1 MSIYTY
7 IHLQSL
13 SFSAPATESQHRL
26 VRSGFR
32 VGRIQRRALHHR
44 MLEEHLA
51 RYISNRLS
59 KYVRGGLD
67 EDRLR
72 VALGRSGR
80 VEFTEV
86 ELETAAAERFVADA
100 LGLRGWRLREAR
112 VGQLLVDVQWS
123 GWITVQ
129 LNDVSVCVGTEDAD
143 DCAPDAGYA
152 VWKRSVLAADE
163 RRRQLSR
170 ALLVAVWERQRAGT
184 LTAEQTPEPTSS
196 SWWSVL
202 TDRAAAYV
210 LRRLRVRVERVHIRV
225 QDDAPSSVAKRD
237 RERRVGYGACWGLVL
252 RKLALDD
259 VVPTAAASEVD
270 DDDPA
275 AAGDDAAVLDRCLSV
290 GDMGLYFDE
299 GGTTAG
305 TTGDAPLGL
314 DGWLARIAP
323 HFVLTPASGHVRLRI
338 GHLSSSSSSPSSA
351 HMVTAAVR
359 VDDASLRLRRGQYRG
374 VVVGI
379 ERLSS
384 STLMSAAAAAAYA
397 TEQRFRQAA
406 ACHQVLLQEPP
417 TGTSVARR
425 RWRFALACARTLAQK
440 RSWRRSPAQWR
451 QRQQQRLRYR
461 ELYVAAHGRADAA
474 ALEALLALEA
484 QLDLE
489 DVLWF
494 RTLAES
500 HVRAALQAPY
510 AESPPPAT
518 AVKDA
523 RTERRQTWS
532 EWAASWWWRSS
543 DAAADAEEASPAD
556 PLEQEV
562 TTELQ
567 QRFRELVDEGR
578 SADDTID
585 DDDDVQQVSASL
597 EAIATAEEQPALHL
611 SFAVADASVQLDWDD
626 HRAFVAMRLQDMTAA
641 LWRSHSA
648 TRVCLE
654 ARDLEVH
661 ADEDGAG
668 ELPQR
673 VVFVRRARD
682 ERLLRLQFDSPHP
695 ERAPEFRSRLSLR
708 GMPLSVVLAPHY
720 LQRLSTFVSVQDA
733 QLQALKAAAG
743 EALTSAVQQL
753 GRLASDSLANWSGL
767 GTELDIHVAAP
778 RVYVLSRLR
787 AAAQF
792 AALNGVEGARPPP
805 PPPPPPPPSSSSS
818 SPDVSRRLTSVF
830 QRVRRACSV
839 DGAMVVLTF
848 GDFSLQSCGGA
859 QTPLQR
865 RLAEMDA
872 LERQTELSS
881 WSGDVLRPTQ
891 YGERSSDTRWELA
904 CELVARDLHCHLEYS
919 TDAAALRGAE
929 ACPILSPSVAR
940 VFVGVARTPAAASA
954 WEGVMN
960 ANRRAVLISAELA
973 SVAATLSTEVSV
985 RVRRL
990 LRHLSRAMC
999 DGSAESPSAPE
1010 LSRGSAEW
1018 EAPEPF
1024 RVEMGE
1030 ATPRTAPDRPSG
1042 GALRPALALDV
1053 QVRGDGAQLTLVG
1066 EHRQQMLL
1074 SVSRWEW
1081 GLKALRDADAL
1092 GAAAAYAARDL
1103 AVRLRGQDGGIGG
1116 ASFDVIAPVSV
1127 RTRATLRRDGR
1138 RGTRLC
1144 AAVSTTALDVA
1155 LRRRDLLT
1163 WYRWGAQLLG
1173 GTRSTAPSSSSSS
1186 PPPPPASDSS
1196 WPATVTR
1203 LLQAARRYRRGRGRS
1218 GRARITPRHGSVVR
1232 LRDVSTGLRCALQW
1246 DARLNAYVLAL
1257 EQAAT
1262 AAAPEVL
1269 REFVV
1274 QRADRADATAFRLLS
1289 RAVRCNDAPSPL
1301 GALPSSSSSSSRW
1314 VGCPTDATTPRA
1326 TGSSSSSSNNDNN
1339 HNHNNDKKPDAP
1351 SPSRLPTDSV
1361 WRATLASVDGVCL
1374 LQTSSGRCL
1383 QWSDTGVACLA
1394 EAPTTRVQ
1402 LEDAEGDA
1410 VVDTADA
1417 LSCSFRF
1424 GSDGTTCRV
1433 LDDTENGDD
1442 DDDALAVPLVAAA
1455 ATDTHLEVVYGT
1467 RLPRHSVWLQST
1479 LSLQVY
1485 DLGADAYRPL
1495 LAPCRAGV
1503 RLERQLGDACATAM
1517 LSVSPE
1523 QPLRLC
1529 GSEQDWCELWRVYQ
1543 YMSLR
1548 RADLPEAS
1556 RRVYRFTNATDSD
1569 VSVTLCWERD
1579 SGGEH
1584 VRPDAQRFPL
1594 GVMAA
1599 GRCDAP
1605 LRPPPAAL
1613 PNARWRLVGSAA
1625 VRSSGAPV
1633 ARQLELQVMRSGA
1646 LVRVPLYDSV
1656 PVVSVDGRPLSWQVR
1671 RTLRSLSLTLR
1682 APLRLHNMSQQ
1693 STLLVRGYCR
1703 ADGAESSLVS
1713 WRLLPQQTVYAGAA
1727 QEVRALSIAFADGNG
1742 EWCEMFSVQ
1751 GGAMLEMYGG
1761 AVRIAH
1767 IAECGAAQCVRVTR
1781 LVHADRSMEV
1791 VLAPPLEVRNAL
1803 PLSLVL
1809 TVHRRVWVT
1818 EPLQSLELFRVPLA
1832 ARCELGVSVGDYDP
1846 EQHRTVTA
1854 FRLSPKESVETLSS
1868 TAGGDD
1874 GSAATPLFDKA
1885 VRCAQGTARLR
1896 GYLGQVGR
1904 NAVVVAYAS
1913 CVVHNRVEGQAV
1925 TFMEVGTG
1933 RNERGQ
1939 EPPTPLR
1946 CAPGSMVLLSAPRFR
1961 LVGCD
1966 EPVRWEVV
1974 SNQGY
1979 FLRLSGMALT
1989 LAPATSMQ
1997 EEEVVL
2003 KRLLV
2008 GIGLDGPLSVGS
2020 AKQAP
2025 VLGMRTLALRP
2036 ELVLVN
2042 ELAGDTLVVQG
2053 EHGTLRLPAG
2063 SAVPYLAPVAGD
2075 AAASIRVACAAEL
2088 AWSGRLPLQESGSC
2102 FLWLDGATSRLLSV
2116 SSLVERGCCH
2126 VVRFRAVRDDS
2137 APYRLVNRSSVTLRL
2152 CQAADTPT
2160 PMVWLPPDT
2169 DCAYAFYEPTLRH
2182 TLRGVIEDAGGEEV
2196 FELPDLEAAFL
2207 DAPADDDDGDDGGD
2221 ESAWHRPLSGLQRH
2235 PLWVRMRARG
2245 ATRVVEW
2252 LDTPRVQLT
2261 VLDAAADSA
2270 SAGPLERVLVSA
2282 LVPSASIELD
2292 ASAAAGGV
2300 QLTLQLSDLLV
2311 SVSADLA
2318 SRARYRHWQCWL
2330 GDVRVRDRASDAS
2343 FRTVLAAQVASPG
2356 VPALDAEL
2364 VSYTRYGEWEWAPL
2378 RIGLSPV
2385 RVSVDAH
2392 FAASAVAFQA
2402 ALPRV
2407 LAEQDEEARQ
2417 DAGLGAIV
2425 AEVWMPQPQ
2434 PVGERWEGDTGSGP
2448 LTVALMRLSA
2458 AEVEL
2463 SFRQRQ
2469 REARRAISADVMCA
2483 EAAAAYAVFQNTVA
2497 IMPSLERA
2505 KVQLAGL
2512 ELRNHSVLHRYELA
2526 TMVTSGWLR
2535 SLSRQWYKLVGAM
2548 DVAGAPL
2555 TAMRTPVSQFREL
2568 YTTLA
2573 TGRATA
2579 KSLSY
2584 GAVSAFGSSAMAASE
2599 IGQTT
2604 AGSSIRAAARTVGNT
2619 GMTLL
2624 SRGLMRLGERQWP
2637 RDEEEGEMGRGA
2649 GMVSDGRR
2657 EEHDWEDAFV
2667 SGLTGAAADNGI
2679 K

>member
-1 MSIYTY
+1 
-7 IHLQSL
+7 
-13 SFSAPATESQHRL
+13 
-26 VRSGFR
+26 
-32 VGRIQRRALHHR
+32 

-129 LNDVSVCVGTEDAD
+129 LNAVSVCVGTEDAD
-143 DCAPDAGYA
+143 DRAPDAGFA

-170 ALLVAVWERQRAGT
+170 ALLVALWERQRAGT
-184 LTAEQTPEPTSS
+184 SAPEATPGRTSS
-196 SWWSVL
+196 GWWSVL

-225 QDDAPSSVAKRD
+225 QDDAPSSVARRD

-259 VVPTAAASEVD
+259 VAPTAAASEAN

-275 AAGDDAAVLDRCLSV
+275 AAGNDAAVLDRCLSV
-290 GDMGLYFDE
+290 WDMGLYFDE
-299 GGTTAG
+299 SGTTASAA
-305 TTGDAPLGL
+305 GDGLLGL
-314 DGWLARIAP
+314 DGWLAHIAP

-338 GHLSSSSSSPSSA
+338 GHLYSSSSSSSA
-351 HMVTAAVR
+351 THTVTAAAR

-417 TGTSVARR
+417 TGTPVARR

-440 RSWRRSPAQWR
+440 HSWRRSPAQWR

-474 ALEALLALEA
+474 AREALLALEA

-500 HVRAALQAPY
+500 RVRAALQAPY
-510 AESPPPAT
+510 ADSPPPAT
-518 AVKDA
+518 TVTNS

-532 EWAASWWWRSS
+532 QWAASWWWQSS
-543 DAAADAEEASPAD
+543 DTAADAEDASPAD

-562 TTELQ
+562 TAELQ
-567 QRFRELVDEGR
+567 QRFREWVDEGR
-578 SADDTID
+578 SADDD
-585 DDDDVQQVSASL
+585 DDAIDDDVQQVSASL
-597 EAIATAEEQPALHL
+597 EAMAAAEEQPALHL
-611 SFAVADASVQLDWDD
+611 SFAVAHASVQLDWDD
-626 HRAFVAMRLQDMTAA
+626 HLPFVAMRLQDMTAA

-648 TRVCLE
+648 TRVRLE

-733 QLQALKAAAG
+733 QLQALRAAAG

-787 AAAQF
+787 AAGQF
-792 AALNGVEGARPPP
+792 SALNGVEGA
-805 PPPPPPPPSSSSS
+805 PPSSSSS
-818 SPDVSRRLTSVF
+818 SSSSRQTSVF

-839 DGAMVVLTF
+839 DGAMVVLAF
-848 GDFSLQSCGGA
+848 GEFSLQSCGGA

-881 WSGDVLRPTQ
+881 WSGDALRPTQ
-891 YGERSSDTRWELA
+891 YGERNSDTRWELA

-929 ACPILSPSVAR
+929 SCPILSPSMAR
-940 VFVGVARTPAAASA
+940 VFVGVARTTPAAAAAASTS
-954 WEGVMN
+954 EGVMR

-990 LRHLSRAMC
+990 LRHLSRAMR
-999 DGSAESPSAPE
+999 DGSAVSPSVPE
-1010 LSRGSAEW
+1010 ASRGRAEW

-1024 RVEMGE
+1024 RLETGE
-1030 ATPRTAPDRPSG
+1030 TTPRPAPDHPSG
-1042 GALRPALALDV
+1042 GPLRPALALDV

-1074 SVSRWEW
+1074 SASRWEW
-1081 GLKALRDADAL
+1081 GLKALHDADAL
-1092 GAAAAYAARDL
+1092 SVAMAYAVRDL
-1103 AVRLRGQDGGIGG
+1103 AVRLRGRDGRGG
-1116 ASFDVIAPVSV
+1116 ASLDGVAPVSV
-1127 RTRATLRRDGR
+1127 RARATLRRDGP

-1173 GTRSTAPSSSSSS
+1173 GTHSTAPSSSSS
-1186 PPPPPASDSS
+1186 ASDSS
-1196 WPATVTR
+1196 WSAAVTR
-1203 LLQAARRYRRGRGRS
+1203 LLQAARRYRRGRGRP

-1232 LRDVSTGLRCALQW
+1232 LRDVSTGLRCVLQW
-1246 DARLNAYVLAL
+1246 DAALHAYVLAL

-1262 AAAPEVL
+1262 ADAASSSAEVL

-1289 RAVRCNDAPSPL
+1289 RAVRCNGAPSPL
-1301 GALPSSSSSSSRW
+1301 GALPSTSTSPRW
-1314 VGCPTDATTPRA
+1314 VGCPTDATPLRA
-1326 TGSSSSSSNNDNN
+1326 TTGSSSSNDR
-1339 HNHNNDKKPDAP
+1339 KPDAS

-1361 WRATLASVDGVCL
+1361 WRAALASVDGVCL

-1410 VVDTADA
+1410 MVDAA
-1417 LSCSFRF
+1417 EAWRCSFRF
-1424 GSDGTTCRV
+1424 DSDGTTCRV
-1433 LDDTENGDD
+1433 LDDTGNGDD
-1442 DDDALAVPLVAAA
+1442 GDDALAVPLVAAA
-1455 ATDTHLEVVYGT
+1455 ATDTHLEMVYGT
-1467 RLPRHSVWLQST
+1467 RLPRHSVRLQST

-1495 LAPCRAGV
+1495 LAPCRASV

-1517 LSVSPE
+1517 LSVHPE
-1523 QPLRLC
+1523 QPLRLS
-1529 GSEQDWCELWRVYQ
+1529 GSEQDWCELWRIYQ
-1543 YMSLR
+1543 YMWLR

-1569 VSVTLCWERD
+1569 VSVAIWCCRGRD
-1579 SGGEH
+1579 PVGEH
-1584 VRPDAQRFPL
+1584 VGPGAQRFPL
-1594 GVMAA
+1594 GVVAA

-1605 LRPPPAAL
+1605 LRLPPAAL
-1613 PNARWRLVGSAA
+1613 PNARGRLVDRAA
-1625 VRSSGAPV
+1625 LHSGVAPV
-1633 ARQLELQVMRSGA
+1633 VRQLELNVLQSGA
-1646 LVRVPLYDSV
+1646 LVRVPLHDSV

-1682 APLRLHNMSQQ
+1682 APLRLHNLSRQ

-1727 QEVRALSIAFADGNG
+1727 QEVRALSIAFVDGDG

-1767 IAECGAAQCVRVTR
+1767 VAECGAAQCVRVTR

-1809 TVHRRVWVT
+1809 TVHRRVWVA

-1846 EQHRTVTA
+1846 EQHRTVTV
-1854 FRLSPKESVETLSS
+1854 FRLSSKESVETLSS
-1868 TAGGDD
+1868 AAGGDDD
-1874 GSAATPLFDKA
+1874 GSAAATTPLFDKV

-1925 TFMEVGTG
+1925 TFVEVGTG

-1939 EPPTPLR
+1939 EPPAPLR
-1946 CAPGSMVLLSAPRFR
+1946 CAPGSAVLLSAARFR

-2003 KRLLV
+2003 KRLLA

-2042 ELAGDTLVVQG
+2042 ELAAADDALVVQG
-2053 EHGTLRLPAG
+2053 ERGTLRLPAG
-2063 SAVPYLAPVAGD
+2063 SAVPYLEPVAGD

-2102 FLWLDGATSRLLSV
+2102 FLWLDGPTNRLLSV
-2116 SSLVERGCCH
+2116 SSLVERGGCH
-2126 VVRFRAVRDDS
+2126 VVRFRAVRDEN

-2152 CQAADTPT
+2152 SQAADTPT

-2207 DAPADDDDGDDGGD
+2207 DAPADDDDDDDDDGD

-2235 PLWVRMRARG
+2235 PLWVRMRAHG

-2261 VLDAAADSA
+2261 VLDTAAVSA
-2270 SAGPLERVLVSA
+2270 SPGPLERVLLSA

-2300 QLTLQLSDLLV
+2300 QLTLQLDDLLV

-2343 FRTVLAAQVASPG
+2343 FRTVLAAQVTSPG

-2392 FAASAVAFQA
+2392 FAASAMAFQA

-2407 LAEQDEEARQ
+2407 LTEEETRQ
-2417 DAGLGAIV
+2417 DTGLGTIV
-2425 AEVWMPQPQ
+2425 AEVWMPHPE
-2434 PVGERWEGDTGSGP
+2434 PAGERWEGGTGSGP

-2458 AEVEL
+2458 VEVEL

-2469 REARRAISADVMCA
+2469 RESRRATSTDAVCA
-2483 EAAAAYAVFQNTVA
+2483 EAAAAYVVFQNTVA

-2526 TMVTSGWLR
+2526 TMVTSSWLR
-2535 SLSRQWYKLVGAM
+2535 SLTRQWYKLVGAM

-2599 IGQTT
+2599 IGQAT

-2624 SRGLMRLGERQWP
+2624 SRGLMRLGERQWQ
-2637 RDEEEGEMGRGA
+2637 RGEEEGETAKGSR
-2649 GMVSDGRR
+2649 MVSEGRR
-2657 EEHDWEDAFV
+2657 EEADWEDEFV
-2667 SGLTGAAADNGI
+2667 SGLSGVAADHWI